1 MLDTINAEQC
11 AKLLGCTEETVEELT
26 RKGDLPGLKFG
37 RSWVFVRSD
46 LLAYLA
52 ERARLEADER
62 RSGRANAQRA
72 APPVRAIK
80 PRRQQPPALPR
91 PATA

>member
-37 RSWVFVRSD
+37 RSWVFVRAD

-72 APPVRAIK
+72 AVNARPLK

>member
-37 RSWVFVRSD
+37 RSWVFVRAD

-72 APPVRAIK
+72 APSMRAIK
-80 PRRQQPPALPR
+80 PRRQQPPTLPR

>member
-1 MLDTINAEQC
+1 MTDTINAEQC
-11 AKLLGCTEETVEELT
+11 AKLLGCTEETVEELA

-37 RSWVFVRSD
+37 RSWVFVRQD

-52 ERARLEADER
+52 ERARQEADER
-62 RSGRANAQRA
+62 RSSRATSQRVV
-72 APPVRAIK
+72 PNVHAIK
-80 PRRQQPPALPR
+80 PRRQQPPTLPR